1 MAAYYYKRDNGQE
14 WFSISIDNDEFGQE
28 AIGSLME
35 KAANLAIQKTTLG
48 DFKAAAEYLD
58 MAADFSKALRQGQ
71 AHDEKAE

>member
-1 MAAYYYKRDNGQE
+1 MSAYYFKRDDGRE
-14 WFSISIDNDEFGQE
+14 WFSISLDNDDFGQE
-28 AIGSLME
+28 AVSTLME

>member
-1 MAAYYYKRDNGQE
+1 MSAYYYKRDNGSE

-28 AIGSLME
+28 AVSTLME

-58 MAADFSKALRQGQ
+58 MAADFAKALRQGQ

>member
-1 MAAYYYKRDNGQE
+1 MAAYFCKGDDGHE
-14 WFSISIDNDEFGQE
+14 WYSIRLDNDEYGQE

-48 DFKAAAEYLD
+48 DFKAAAEYID
-58 MAADFSKALRQGQ
+58 MAADFSKALRQAQ

>member
-1 MAAYYYKRDNGQE
+1 MSAYYYKRDNGSE

-28 AIGSLME
+28 AVSTLME

-58 MAADFSKALRQGQ
+58 IAADFAKALRQAQ

>member
-1 MAAYYYKRDNGQE
+1 MSAYYFKRDDGRE
-14 WFSISIDNDEFGQE
+14 WFSIILDNDEFGQE
-28 AIGSLME
+28 AVSTLME

-58 MAADFSKALRQGQ
+58 MAADFSKALRQAQ

>member
-1 MAAYYYKRDNGQE
+1 MSAYYYKRDNGSE

-48 DFKAAAEYLD
+48 DFKAAAEYID
-58 MAADFSKALRQGQ
+58 IAADFAKALRQAQ

>member
-1 MAAYYYKRDNGQE
+1 MSAYYYKRDNGSE

-28 AIGSLME
+28 AVSTLME

-48 DFKAAAEYLD
+48 DFKAASEYLD
-58 MAADFSKALRQGQ
+58 MAADFAKALRQGQ